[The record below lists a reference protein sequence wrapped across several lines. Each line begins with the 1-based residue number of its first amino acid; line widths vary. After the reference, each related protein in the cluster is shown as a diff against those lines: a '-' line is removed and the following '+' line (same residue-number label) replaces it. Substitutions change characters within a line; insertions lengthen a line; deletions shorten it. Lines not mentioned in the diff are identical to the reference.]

1 MSMILDVCSALLP
14 LLEPVPD
21 PPAEDLIVERIA
33 LDTEPLIWEPNR
45 LYVYPIRVAEI
56 PFETAASR
64 RQEFDLN
71 AVVVVDNEGE
81 EARSERS
88 ETLAQW
94 LDNRRGQYLAAVRA
108 NQAGPPWSMLRGL
121 VDTTSPRM
129 LDKRS
134 AAVRIS
140 GWRIIGG

>member
-1 MSMILDVCSALLP
+1 MIIDVCSALLP
-14 LLEPVPD
+14 LLEPVPTPPTPD
-21 PPAEDLIVERIA
+21 PFQRVA
-33 LDTEPLIWEPNR
+33 LDTEPLVWKANH
-45 LYVYPIRVAEI
+45 LYIYPVRVAEV
-56 PFETAASR
+56 PFETDRAR

-71 AVVVVDNEGE
+71 AVLVVDNEGE
-81 EARSERS
+81 EARSERL
-88 ETLAQW
+88 EALAQW
-94 LDNRRGQYLAAVRA
+94 LDLRRGQYLAAVRT
-108 NQAGPPWSMLRGL
+108 NQTGVAWSMLRGL